1 MRYLKTFE
9 NFDFDRIDSDE
20 SDYLYVETSQIPNSG
35 KGLFTAI
42 DIEKDEVISVFKGEI
57 LSDEEIK
64 LRTESGNDD
73 YLSTLTINGPSGTE
87 IGFSY
92 QIFSLVG
99 GGDRSGVLFPLTGRY
114 TNTSTTA
121 KTICANV
128 RRSTADDNIVF
139 DNNNQGSMTMVVTEI
154 GR

>member
-35 KGLFTAI
+35 RGLFTAI

-64 LRTESGNDD
+64 SRTESGDDD
-73 YLSTLTINGPSGTE
+73 YFMNLPNGDILDCKQTDCFAKYANDAEGSDTGFKNNCIISMDGDDVVLVATRDIESGEEIFVEYGENYWQNNSYRLS
-87 IGFSY
+87 
-92 QIFSLVG
+92 
-99 GGDRSGVLFPLTGRY
+99 
-114 TNTSTTA
+114 
-121 KTICANV
+121 
-128 RRSTADDNIVF
+128 
-139 DNNNQGSMTMVVTEI
+139 
-154 GR
+154 